1 MKDQEER
8 REQISSQR
16 PEPKQSHSEEDRLR
30 ELILVELSDV
40 LPAEAYML
48 HPPKKSE

>member
-16 PEPKQSHSEEDRLR
+16 PEPKQSHSGGDRLR
-30 ELILVELSDV
+30 ELILLELSDA
-40 LPAEAYML
+40 LPSEAYML
-48 HPPKKSE
+48 HPPKTSE